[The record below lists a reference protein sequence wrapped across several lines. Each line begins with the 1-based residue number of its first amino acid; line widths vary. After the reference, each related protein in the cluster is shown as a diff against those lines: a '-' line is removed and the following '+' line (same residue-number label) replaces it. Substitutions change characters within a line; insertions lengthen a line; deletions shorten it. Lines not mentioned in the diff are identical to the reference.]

1 MRSGARLSVADAV
14 LLGLVEGLTEF
25 LPVSSTGH
33 LAVAQDLLDI
43 GTGTR
48 GQAAADAYVIVVQGG
63 AVTAIGWLYRSRLLG
78 AGTAILG
85 RRDDSARDLGWALVA
100 AFVPAGVAGLLLGD
114 VIKDRLFGIWP
125 IVLAWAVG
133 GVVIL
138 VWSLREKRGNKLL
151 EDVRICDG
159 VLIGGAQA
167 LALWPGVSR
176 SLVTIL
182 AALACGLAM
191 KAAVEFSFLLG
202 FLTLGA
208 ATAYEMIN
216 SGSLISEELGLLAP
230 VVGFIAAL
238 GSAAVAVAWMLRF
251 LEHKGLAVF
260 GWYRLV
266 VAALVAGLT
275 TTTLL

>member
-1 MRSGARLSVADAV
+1 M
-14 LLGLVEGLTEF
+14 
-25 LPVSSTGH
+25 
-33 LAVAQDLLDI
+33 
-43 GTGTR
+43 
-48 GQAAADAYVIVVQGG
+48 
-63 AVTAIGWLYRSRLLG
+63 
-78 AGTAILG
+78 
-85 RRDDSARDLGWALVA
+85 
-100 AFVPAGVAGLLLGD
+100 
-114 VIKDRLFGIWP
+114 IKDRLFGIWP

-138 VWSLREKRGNKLL
+138 VWSLREKTGNKLL